1 MKTKRKTSNASCRPA
16 KAGKSKKQQL
26 LKELKRQASQFE
38 ISPNWFLELAKI
50 MWADL
55 NTPRSLACYLLLNS
69 GEYAQLVGLRCHPEH
84 YCDRCFG
91 SSLDGNAFRDDY
103 QATELLAKWPNFVHD
118 ELDPVGACLAS
129 DDAAENACRAS
140 NRRLRRARAR
150 PQEDEYAYLQLIFEM
165 QADIARVLG
174 GFDPTRWENSCR
186 FGPGTATDQKGT
198 LDYEK
203 LVTRPSC
210 TELFLP
216 LGVQL
221 VSNCPRWLDALDGH
235 APDPFSGECLEEED
249 GVWTFDVVVSPGDKN
264 TMVPKNAKTHRG
276 IRPQPGLN
284 VYAQLG
290 LGSMMR
296 EQLRKNGLDLDDQA
310 PNQRLAKLGSDPRS
324 TLVTIDLKGASG
336 HICKELV
343 SWLFEE
349 SPRWLYAMDV
359 CRTYDYLPHKES
371 GSSDWR
377 PLQSYSAMGNGFT
390 FELETLIF
398 WAAIRAIRRSIE
410 DTQRYRVYG
419 DDIICS
425 RQVAEKLIPFLD
437 FMGFPTNAK
446 KTFLTGP
453 FRESCGADYWLG
465 INVRPIHFSMSMEEI
480 KDANKNGTSILRWL
494 QTCNAIRRLAR
505 RRNHGFGCDRRLL
518 ACWRSAVLHFPRT
531 LRDSIKTCWIE
542 DEDTSL
548 ITHYE
553 DAVSNPL
560 VRRCGSLQALISP
573 RLYVRLGK
581 EKPPRSF
588 FGGFATLLYRSTRK
602 DRIVCRFD
610 RNRSWLQRVIQHS
623 PVLTDLQKRV
633 AQITGLD
640 PNSDAK
646 KRAIGTSVLP
656 DMRSLKLGAGW
667 EVFQPVADVTE
678 WL

>member
-1 MKTKRKTSNASCRPA
+1 MKKRKTSNASCAP
-16 KAGKSKKQQL
+16 GHTGSKQL
-26 LKELKRQASQFE
+26 LKTLRTQANQFR
-38 ISPNWFLELAKI
+38 ISEDWFLELAKM
-50 MWADL
+50 MWVGLD
-55 NTPRSLACYLLLNS
+55 TPRALTCHMLLEA
-69 GEYAQLVGLRCHPEH
+69 GEYAQLVNLRCDPLH

-91 SSLDGNAFRDDY
+91 SSLDGRAFADDY
-103 QATELLAKWPNFVHD
+103 QATELLAKWPNFVHKD
-118 ELDPVGACLAS
+118 LDPVGACLLA

-140 NRRLRRARAR
+140 NRRLRRARAH
-150 PQEDEYAYLQLIFEM
+150 PEVGETAYLHLISRM
-165 QADIARVLG
+165 QADIAYVLG
-174 GFDPTRWENSCR
+174 GFDPTRWEESCR
-186 FGPGTATDQKGT
+186 FGPGKSMDQHGL

-203 LVTRPSC
+203 LVARPSC
-210 TELFLP
+210 TADFLP
-216 LGVQL
+216 FGVQL
-221 VSNCPRWLDALDGH
+221 ISGCPRWLDALGGH
-235 APDPFSGECLEEED
+235 APDPFSGECQELED
-249 GVWTFDVVVSPGDKN
+249 GVWSFEVCVSPGDKN

-290 LGSMMR
+290 LGSMIR
-296 EQLRKNGLDLDDQA
+296 ERLREFGLDLDDQA

-343 SWLFEE
+343 SMLLED
-349 SPRWLYAMDV
+349 SPRWLHAMNL

-371 GSSDWR
+371 GSTDWR
-377 PLQSYSAMGNGFT
+377 VLQSYSAMGNGFT

-398 WAAIRAIRRSIE
+398 WAAIRAVRRAIK
-410 DTQRYRVYG
+410 DTQQYRVYG

-425 RQVAEKLIPFLD
+425 RQVAVVLIPFLE
-437 FMGFPTNAK
+437 FLGFPTNVS
-446 KTFLTGP
+446 KTYLTGP

-465 INVRPIHFSMSMEEI
+465 TNVRPIHFSISTEEI
-480 KDANKNGTSILRWL
+480 EDANKNGTSILRWL

-518 ACWRSAVLHFPRT
+518 ACWRTAILHIPRT

-560 VRRCGSLQALISP
+560 IRRCGSLQALVSP
-573 RLYVRLGK
+573 RLYVHLGK

-588 FGGFATLLYRSTRK
+588 FGGLATLLYRSTRK

-623 PVLTDLQKRV
+623 PVLTDMQKRV

-640 PNSDAK
+640 PYAEAR
-646 KRAIGTSVLP
+646 KRAVGTSVLP
-656 DMRSLKLGAGW
+656 DMRSIGLGAGW
-667 EVFQPVADVTE
+667 EVFQPVADITE